1 MPRLLRNL
9 LLTVHVLAAAAW
21 IGGGLYAAFAL
32 PRHAA
37 NSGVK
42 KAVAVDEALGGP
54 FFGTAVVLTILSG
67 IGLIL
72 VSPVYGWL
80 TTFVLI
86 GFGVVI
92 ADGALQGLVFGPRMK
107 KMGES
112 EGDLSDS
119 DRKAL
124 RLGSGVQ
131 FALLVLAVWVMVIK
145 LGA

>member
-1 MPRLLRNL
+1 MPPLLRDL

-21 IGGGLYAAFAL
+21 IGGGLYATFAL

-37 NSGVK
+37 NSGAK
-42 KAVAVDEALGGP
+42 RAVAVDEALGGR
-54 FFGTAVVLTILSG
+54 FFGAAVVLVVVSG

-72 VSPVYGWL
+72 VSDVYGWL
-80 TTFVLI
+80 STFVLI

-112 EGDLSDS
+112 EEDLSES
-119 DRKAL
+119 DRRTL